1 MPRAE
6 GSALIEVGET
16 HVVAAATVANSVPR
30 WMRGTGRG
38 WVTAEYGMLPRAT
51 SERTARE
58 ARTGRQS
65 GRSLEIQRIIG
76 RSLRAVTD
84 LASLGER
91 TITVDCDVLR
101 ADGGTRTA
109 SVTAGY
115 VALHLALEKLVEREL
130 IAGIPV
136 REAVAAIGIGEV
148 GGDLLLDLTHA
159 EDSTAGV
166 DLNVAMT
173 ESLELVEIQGTAEG
187 LPFARERLDAMLS
200 LAETGIRRLIAD
212 QKQALALTNRDPR

>member
-212 QKQALALTNRDPR
+212 QKQALALANRDPR